1 MKAKMT
7 KNLENI
13 KVKLSVKEAED
24 LWNEIYEL
32 LNIDDFLSNEN
43 VRYFME
49 LLEKTK
55 PIINNDAI

>member
-1 MKAKMT
+1 MKAKMS
-7 KNLENI
+7 KNFESI

-43 VRYFME
+43 IRYFME

-55 PIINNDAI
+55 PLK